1 VNAKTFGLTELAVI
15 AIALILL
22 IGLIH
27 TW

>member
-1 VNAKTFGLTELAVI
+1 MRSITLTELALS

-22 IGLIH
+22 VGLIH

>member
-1 VNAKTFGLTELAVI
+1 MRSITLTELALS